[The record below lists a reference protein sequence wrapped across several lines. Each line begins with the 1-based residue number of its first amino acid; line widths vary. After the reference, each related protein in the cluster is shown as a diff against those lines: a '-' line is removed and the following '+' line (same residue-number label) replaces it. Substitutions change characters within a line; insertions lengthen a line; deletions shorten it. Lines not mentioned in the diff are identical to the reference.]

1 MIWPAALSGA
11 ALRDLRTAAGRRALE
26 VALLVG
32 GLFVLGFLC
41 GAQAHAAETTTTAST
56 TTASTTTAS
65 TTTASTTTVAAPAVT
80 TSTVTGLTGSASAGH
95 EEPVAE
101 VPSVDKALH
110 PVRGLVKSVA
120 DGLAEAQRQVPPL
133 PPVSS
138 APPLP
143 DLPGASD
150 GTDLP
155 GLPALPGQ
163 VPPKPVT
170 STPLPAGQAPQTS
183 HPPVSSAD
191 ERGQTSHR
199 HAHTAAT
206 ATYGP
211 LPATVRAG
219 DTAHADTSRPAR
231 PGHVPEQHAPGG
243 GSSGVLVGQA
253 ALGNGTSR
261 HGDGHAVTPRHPVQ
275 PALMPGTTTRTDATG
290 TRDRYRDIPVFPA

>member
-1 MIWPAALSGA
+1 MTWPAALSGA

-41 GAQAHAAETTTTAST
+41 GGQAHAAETTTT
-56 TTASTTTAS
+56 
-65 TTTASTTTVAAPAVT
+65 VAAPVVT
-80 TSTVTGLTGSASAGH
+80 TSTVTALTGSASAAH
-95 EEPVAE
+95 EEPVTD
-101 VPSVDKALH
+101 VPSVDKVLH

-120 DGLAEAQRQVPPL
+120 EGLADAQRQVPPL

-138 APPLP
+138 APSLP

-150 GTDLP
+150 GTGLP
-155 GLPALPGQ
+155 GLPELPGQ
-163 VPPKPVT
+163 ARPKPVA
-170 STPLPAGQAPQTS
+170 SAPLPAGQAPETS
-183 HPPVSSAD
+183 HPPVTSSD

-199 HAHTAAT
+199 PAHRAAT

-219 DTAHADTSRPAR
+219 YIAHADAARPAR
-231 PGHVPEQHAPGG
+231 PGHVPEQRAPGG
-243 GSSGVLVGQA
+243 GSSGVLAGQA

-261 HGDGHAVTPRHPVQ
+261 HGDGHAVAPRHPVP